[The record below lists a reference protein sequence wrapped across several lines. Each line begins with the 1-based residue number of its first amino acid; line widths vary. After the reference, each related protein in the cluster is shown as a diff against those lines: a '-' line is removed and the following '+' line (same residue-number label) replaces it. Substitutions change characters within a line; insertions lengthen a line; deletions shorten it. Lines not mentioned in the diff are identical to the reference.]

1 MRLATGKVKSP
12 TVFDE
17 FRAGGRTNSAPMT
30 AIAAKMS
37 DKEIKAVTD
46 YAAGLR

>member
-1 MRLATGKVKSP
+1 MNA
-12 TVFDE
+12 
-17 FRAGGRTNSAPMT
+17 FRSGARANAPMMM

-37 DKEIKAVTD
+37 DKEIQAVSD